1 MSHTVH
7 NQIRQAAIQ
16 ELPLAV
22 AASVT
27 WALGLIAILCE
38 VFERSEPLIL
48 VARALFATATCT
60 TLCLAL
66 IAKERGWASADPV
79 DRVVLCRLISRGTY
93 ALLYSLA
100 FVRIGLCPWAPA
112 RSLEDF
118 QFYIVACVVPLW
130 VIRALVLARRD
141 LALARQ

>member
-1 MSHTVH
+1 MH
-7 NQIRQAAIQ
+7 NQIRQAGIQ

-22 AASVT
+22 SVSVA
-27 WALGLIAILCE
+27 WALGLVAILCE

-66 IAKERGWASADPV
+66 IPKERALASADPV
-79 DRVVLCRLISRGTY
+79 DRVLLSRLVSRGTY

-100 FVRIGLCPWAPA
+100 LVRAGLSLWAPA
-112 RSLEDF
+112 RSLDDF

-130 VIRALVLARRD
+130 VIRALALARRSP
-141 LALARQ
+141 AEARQ

>member
-1 MSHTVH
+1 MH
-7 NQIRQAAIQ
+7 NHIRQAAIQ
-16 ELPLAV
+16 GLPLAA

-27 WALGLIAILCE
+27 WALGLVAILCE

-48 VARALFATATCT
+48 VARFLFAAATCT

-66 IAKERGWASADPV
+66 IPRDRAWAGAHPLDMLLLS
-79 DRVVLCRLISRGTY
+79 RLISRGTY

-100 FVRIGLCPWAPA
+100 LVRVGLYLWVPA

-118 QFYIVACVVPLW
+118 QFYIAACVVPLW
-130 VIRALVLARRD
+130 VIRAVVLTTR
-141 LALARQ
+141 